1 MIPESSSSSMH
12 PFTHKPIQTT
22 IKPREQHTTALF
34 PCAQSDPPVHNL
46 SHIRVTTSHRTE
58 CTRETQRSTK
68 THPQAFLRPRM
79 DTRTKHTPVSRRIT
93 SDTSSTTS
101 HPATPR
107 RAQTRIITSSRS
119 LSQTHTT
126 TGSSRTTRD
135 ASSARSHTRSRI

>member
-22 IKPREQHTTALF
+22 IKRREQHTTALF
-34 PCAQSDPPVHNL
+34 LYAQSDPPVHPVP
-46 SHIRVTTSHRTE
+46 HIRVTTSHRTE

-79 DTRTKHTPVSRRIT
+79 DTSTKHTPVSRRIT

-101 HPATPR
+101 HPATP
-107 RAQTRIITSSRS
+107 QTRS
-119 LSQTHTT
+119 LYETQSQTHTT

-135 ASSARSHTRSRI
+135 TSSTRSRI

>member
-22 IKPREQHTTALF
+22 IKRREQHTTALF
-34 PCAQSDPPVHNL
+34 LYAQSDPPVHAL
-46 SHIRVTTSHRTE
+46 PRIRVTTSHRTE

-79 DTRTKHTPVSRRIT
+79 DTSTKHTQISRRIT
-93 SDTSSTTS
+93 SDTSSTAS

-119 LSQTHTT
+119 LYETQSQTHTT

-135 ASSARSHTRSRI
+135 TSSTRSPI